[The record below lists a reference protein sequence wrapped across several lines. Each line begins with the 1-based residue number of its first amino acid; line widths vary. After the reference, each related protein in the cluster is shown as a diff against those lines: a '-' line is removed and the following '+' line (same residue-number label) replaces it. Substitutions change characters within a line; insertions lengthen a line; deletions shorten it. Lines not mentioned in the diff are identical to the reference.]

1 MATLLT
7 KMSSCDAQ
15 ASVCI
20 AGGAVFRLVD
30 RSHADSVLSVIKSIN
45 SAGIEGIVQTEV
57 CADGEVAG
65 IIDAAPDALVL
76 KHKKIAHISYPH
88 EWCAPMLKDAALFHL
103 DLSKQLYGQGL
114 FLKDAHPWNIL
125 FERGRPV
132 FVDFTSIVSKES
144 LFAEEYLES
153 NKLSG
158 GENHEARLARVFKEI
173 FDRMYLPYFIN
184 PLRAYAFGQ
193 RSLVRKAIENTTL
206 NSSTSTISIRKCL
219 PTLRLRLSTI
229 TKTVGLLRS
238 CIKMNKVLRRLNE
251 NRDVAGFYQ
260 DVHEFVTNLKVAIG
274 ASAYSAY
281 YKLKGEDHDWAY
293 SEEWNA
299 KQKSVYN
306 ALNTPGVDTVL
317 DVACNTGWF
326 AVMAAKMGKQVVAFD
341 IDEACVETLYS
352 QVKNEQLDVLPLVMN
367 FTELTTDRFSIHDGG
382 KVLINATD
390 RLRSDSVIAL
400 GIIHHLTLGLG
411 LTFEE
416 VLNRLLPLCEKQL
429 VIEFVDAT
437 DAMIQNEPSFFP
449 AYFRNKELFTGYE
462 LGKFIGLCEERGF
475 EVWCEKSH
483 PDTRTIV
490 VCRKL
495 PTT

>member
-1 MATLLT
+1 MLKVA
-7 KMSSCDAQ
+7 SCDSQGA
-15 ASVCI
+15 VCI
-20 AGGAVFRLVD
+20 ADGAVFRLVD
-30 RSHADSVLSVIKSIN
+30 RSHADSVLGVIKSIN

-144 LFAEEYLES
+144 LFAEEYLEA

-158 GENHEARLARVFKEI
+158 GKSYEARLAEVFKEI

-206 NSSTSTISIRKCL
+206 NASTSTISIRKCL
-219 PTLRLRLSTI
+219 PALRLRLSAI
-229 TKTVGLLRS
+229 TKTVRLLRS
-238 CIKMNKVLRRLNE
+238 WTKISKVLRRLNE
-251 NRDVAGFYQ
+251 NRDVAGFYR
-260 DVHEFVTNLKVAIG
+260 DLHEFVTNLRVAVG

-293 SEEWNA
+293 SEAWNA

-306 ALNTPGVDTVL
+306 ALNTPGIDTVL

-326 AVMAAKMGKQVVAFD
+326 AVMAEKLGKQVVAFD
-341 IDEACVETLYS
+341 IDEACVETLYG
-352 QVKNEQLDVLPLVMN
+352 QVKNEQLDILPLVMN
-367 FTELTTDRFSIHDGG
+367 FTELTPDRYSIYDGG
-382 KVLINATD
+382 RVLINASE

-400 GIIHHLTLGLG
+400 GIIHHLILGLG

-416 VLNRLLPLCEKQL
+416 VLDRLLPLCEKQL
-429 VIEFVDAT
+429 VIEFVDAA
-437 DAMIQNEPSFFP
+437 DAMIQNEPSFFT
-449 AYFRNKELFTGYE
+449 AYYQNKELLSGYE
-462 LGKFIGLCEERGF
+462 LGRLISLCEERGF
-475 EVWCEKSH
+475 EVRCEKSH
-483 PDTRTIV
+483 PETRAIL